1 LTLANRVT
9 LLRLALVPLCLIFLL
24 LGFYGLSATVF
35 LLLSF
40 SDALDGYLARKY
52 RQVSE
57 LGKMLDPL
65 VDKILVMTV
74 LIGLVGLG
82 KANPVAVMLIATRE
96 FLVASFRSKKN
107 FAASPIAKW
116 KTFVQIVAVVMLM
129 LNLTFAHEVLWLAVI
144 LSLISGGAYLW
155 QNPSLKQLK
164 LN

>member
-9 LLRLALVPLCLIFLL
+9 LLRLVLIPLCLILLL
-24 LGFYGLSATVF
+24 LGFYGLSAAIF

-52 RQVSE
+52 HEVSE

-65 VDKILVMTV
+65 VDKILVITV

-82 KANPVAVMLIATRE
+82 KANVVAVMLICTRE

-116 KTFVQIVAVVMLM
+116 KTFVQIVAVIMLM
-129 LNLTFAHEVLWLAVI
+129 LNLNFANQVLWLAVI
-144 LSLISGGAYLW
+144 LSLISGGVYLW
-155 QNPSLKQLK
+155 QSPFLKQLK
-164 LN
+164 LS